1 MEQNNIKSE
10 FKQRFETYSGNRFEI
25 CYDIY
30 TGLMSN
36 DESDRIE
43 LLSYACKNFGI
54 KDSDGSFSPC
64 GSGISKSEISD
75 LKDEYGQ
82 TVDTL
87 LDTLLQKAIKAN
99 MSADVFYESIWNLII
114 QNPIFSTE
122 KEKAF
127 ALYYILIDARIPY
140 YPINPGMEMSN
151 SEFRELIDVC
161 EDDIQKARFV
171 LAVDFPQKTMEA
183 SNLVDILLAQ
193 DDYKKQVVVMSRIV
207 LELRDRNKKLLDSLL
222 DKIKEDD

>member
-1 MEQNNIKSE
+1 MEQNNIKLD
-10 FKQRFETYSGNRFEI
+10 FKQRFATYSGNRFEI

-43 LLSYACKNFGI
+43 LLDYACRNFGI
-54 KDSDGSFSPC
+54 KDSDGSFFPC
-64 GSGISKSEISD
+64 GSGISKKEIND
-75 LKDEYGQ
+75 LKEEYGQ

-87 LDTLLQKAIKAN
+87 LDTLLQKAIKTN
-99 MSADVFYESIWNLII
+99 MSTSMFYENVWNLII
-114 QNPIFSTE
+114 QNPIFSTKIE
-122 KEKAF
+122 KVF

-140 YPINPGMEMSN
+140 YPINLGLEMNN
-151 SEFRELIDVC
+151 SEFRNLIDIC
-161 EDDIQKARFV
+161 EEDIQKARFV

-183 SNLVDILLAQ
+183 SNLIDIIMSQ
-193 DDYKKQVVVMSRIV
+193 DDYKKQVVIMSRIL